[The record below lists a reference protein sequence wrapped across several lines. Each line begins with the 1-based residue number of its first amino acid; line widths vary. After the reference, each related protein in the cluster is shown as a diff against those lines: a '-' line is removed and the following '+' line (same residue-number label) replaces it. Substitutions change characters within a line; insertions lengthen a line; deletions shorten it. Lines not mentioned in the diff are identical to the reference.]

1 MLDKNHSSGT
11 KTNAKINLMDDYI
24 ADTSVFVSR
33 KLNIPQDK
41 AKAVIRDIL
50 TEQSEKEIIKNP
62 IVEYYG
68 KNQYGDSILKTKKLT
83 TYLEGAKSGI
93 LVPSGTVYATHSE
106 ELSIH
111 AENTEN
117 RVKLRSIAK
126 KEGFQAEQLG
136 NTTLAN
142 FKDKM
147 QKAYK
152 TGNNSITGLF
162 DNEHNIHYRPSSH
175 YTLTSVTASVT
186 SIGNSIGE
194 SMVAGNRLYTNPNVV
209 INHIL
214 SIPTN
219 TNHSGLEKVIN
230 KYNLYIPDVADCM
243 YLILKSTR
251 FYWNSSIYETQIKE
265 ALESLL
271 PIERAAFCYVN
282 DLYHFREFNLEL
294 ARSLF
299 GRMIKKCSGL
309 TTDVNADITK
319 IPEDIE
325 IVAKSILYDEMLV
338 VSKREELISFK
349 NDNHQVEKELMVS
362 TSLNIL
368 NILTEIDDLVR
379 VFFLTDTLPVNIAD
393 IKLMIRKCTVLSDTD
408 STCSTYQEWVQW
420 FFRRELPKFT
430 AEEIGLSA
438 MVLLFNYRTLAH
450 SLKLFSNRMNI
461 KGKYETMLAMK
472 NEFYWKVMIFMNKTK
487 HYYADT
493 AMKEGN
499 VLRKTKLELK
509 GSNLINSKLP
519 ASIKEK
525 SDSYFEKINKM
536 ITDGQIINMH
546 TLVKEIADIE
556 RGITTRLLKLDTEI
570 MKEETI
576 NDHTSYK
583 GGKLGSAY
591 YHLMLWNEVFGSK
604 YGTIDNTPVV
614 SVKVKTLMTSKQSIR
629 NLIGMIDDTSVR
641 DKFNIFLDKYPK
653 DKLETLR
660 LPKELISNG
669 IPKELEHVME
679 IRGTVEELC
688 STFYLI
694 LESLGFYKKP
704 GMLLS
709 DYY

>member
-1 MLDKNHSSGT
+1 MLDI
-11 KTNAKINLMDDYI
+11 KTNARINLMDDYI

-33 KLNIPQDK
+33 KLNIPQEK
-41 AKAVIRDIL
+41 AKGIIRDIL
-50 TEQSEKEIIKNP
+50 REQSEKEIIKNP
-62 IVEYYG
+62 VVEYYG
-68 KNQYGDSILKTKKLT
+68 KNQYGDSVLKTKKLT
-83 TYLEGAKSGI
+83 TYLDGAKSGI
-93 LVPSGTVYATHSE
+93 LVPSGTVYATHTD

-152 TGNNSITGLF
+152 TGNNAITGLF

-194 SMVAGNRLYTNPNVV
+194 SMVAGNRLYTKPDVV

-214 SIPTN
+214 SIP
-219 TNHSGLEKVIN
+219 SSIN
-230 KYNLYIPDVADCM
+230 ASEMERVLSKYDLYTPSVDDCM
-243 YLILKSTR
+243 YIILKSTR
-251 FYWNSSIYETQIKE
+251 FYWSSAYYDTQILE
-265 ALESLL
+265 ALKSLL
-271 PIERAAFCYVN
+271 PVERAAFCYIN
-282 DLYHFREFNLEL
+282 DLFHFREFNKPY
-294 ARSLF
+294 ARELF
-299 GRMIKKCSGL
+299 GKLIKKCTGIS
-309 TTDVNADITK
+309 TDVKADIAK

-349 NDNHQVEKELMVS
+349 DDKHQVEKELIVS

-368 NILTEIDDLVR
+368 NTITEIDDLIR
-379 VFFLTDTLPVNIAD
+379 VFFLTDNLPVNIAD

-420 FFRRELPKFT
+420 YFRRELPKFT

-519 ASIKEK
+519 ASIKEQ
-525 SDSYFEKINKM
+525 SDNYFIKINKLL
-536 ITDGQIINMH
+536 TDGEILNMH
-546 TLVKEIADIE
+546 EIVKEIADIE
-556 RGITTRLLKLDTEI
+556 RSIIPKFIALDTEI

-591 YHLMLWNEVFGSK
+591 YHLMLWNDVFGPK

-614 SVKVKTLMTSKQSIR
+614 TIKVKTIMTSKQSMRNAIDAISDNDIR
-629 NLIGMIDDTSVR
+629 ER
-641 DKFNIFLDKYPK
+641 FHKFMDKYPK
-653 DKLETLR
+653 DRLETLR
-660 LPKELISNG
+660 LPKEIISNG
-669 IPKELEHVME
+669 IPKEIEHMME
-679 IRGTVEELC
+679 IRSSVEELC
-688 STFYLI
+688 NTFYLI

-704 GMLLS
+704 GILLS